1 MAEAEGRGEPAV
13 DPRSGR
19 MDRQERVRDD
29 GLTRP
34 GRRELARREREEHI
48 LDAASAVFAQKG
60 YNGATIRD
68 ISSLAGLADGTI
80 YNYFENKF
88 DLLIGI
94 LSRLAELEQL
104 PDELLHGLEGNVQDF
119 FVSAF
124 EHRLS
129 GIERGEEMLQAILPQ
144 VLVHPG
150 LRERFF
156 RQYVQR
162 IATMLEGYVAA
173 QVERGQLRPVDPQM
187 VVRLV
192 QATFV
197 GLLLLRIM
205 GDEPLHR
212 NWECLP
218 GFLAD
223 VLFEGLR
230 PRGEE

>member
-1 MAEAEGRGEPAV
+1 MVKVEGHGEPAA
-13 DPRSGR
+13 DRKETGR
-19 MDRQERVRDD
+19 D
-29 GLTRP
+29 GGPGRP
-34 GRRELARREREEHI
+34 GRRELARREREARI
-48 LDAASAVFAQKG
+48 LNAASAVFAQKG

-104 PDELLHGLEGNVQDF
+104 PDELLLGLQGEVQDF
-119 FVSAF
+119 FVVAF
-124 EHRLS
+124 EHRL
-129 GIERGEEMLQAILPQ
+129 GCLTQGEEMLQAILPQ
-144 VLVHPG
+144 VLVHPE
-150 LRERFF
+150 LRERFY

-212 NWECLP
+212 NWEHIP
-218 GFLAD
+218 SFLAG
-223 VLFEGLR
+223 VLFEGLE
-230 PRGEE
+230 PRDEE

>member
-1 MAEAEGRGEPAV
+1 MKGRKVQATGCDKPGAV
-13 DPRSGR
+13 
-19 MDRQERVRDD
+19 RQEHGRD
-29 GLTRP
+29 GSL
-34 GRRELARREREEHI
+34 GRRELAKREREERI

-68 ISSLAGLADGTI
+68 ISTLAGLADGTI

-94 LSRLAELEQL
+94 LSRLTELEQL
-104 PDELLHGLEGNVQDF
+104 PDELLHGLQGEVRAF
-119 FVSAF
+119 FVAAF
-124 EHRLS
+124 EHRLARL
-129 GIERGEEMLQAILPQ
+129 EQGEEMLQAILPQ
-144 VLVHPG
+144 VLVHPE
-150 LRERFF
+150 LRERFY

-173 QVERGQLRPVDPQM
+173 QVERGQLREVDPQL

-197 GLLLLRIM
+197 GLLVLRLM

-212 NWECLP
+212 NWERMP
-218 GFLAD
+218 GFLAG
-223 VLFEGLR
+223 VLFEGLE
-230 PRGEE
+230 PRDEE